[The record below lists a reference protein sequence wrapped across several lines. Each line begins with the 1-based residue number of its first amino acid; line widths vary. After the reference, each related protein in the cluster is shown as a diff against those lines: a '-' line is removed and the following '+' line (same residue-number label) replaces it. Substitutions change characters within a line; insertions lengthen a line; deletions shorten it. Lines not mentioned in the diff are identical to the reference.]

1 MAKKLKKLSVEV
13 NREDNGWWAQYIPK
27 HGICSSYGKTL
38 KELKEKMGEA
48 LELHLNPKKL
58 SDYHLRWCYNDVKW
72 HTMENMPEEGEH
84 LLVRDD
90 QEKIH
95 EVKLEGYY
103 WIGIEENQ
111 PLLITVNK
119 WLYYNK

>member
-1 MAKKLKKLSVEV
+1 MGKKLRKLSVEV
-13 NREDNGWWAQYIPK
+13 CREENGWFGTYKPK
-27 HGICSSYGKTL
+27 EGVCSSYGKTL
-38 KELKEKMGEA
+38 KEFKEKMTIA
-48 LELHLNPKKL
+48 LEEYLKPKSIK
-58 SDYHLRWCYNDVKW
+58 DYHIRWCYNDVKW

-90 QEKIH
+90 DEKIH
-95 EVKLEGYY
+95 EVKLENYY
-103 WIGIEENQ
+103 WISIEENQ